1 MINEYA
7 FPNSTCEK
15 TNEHGISQPYSAT
28 LNIIN
33 CVIIFYFYCGQNTF
47 IRLCYWGL
55 YYYLNCSAFSHNSH
69 SQFNPDKHYTRY
81 YVFHK
86 LFFFLVLMV
95 FLQFH
100 K

>member
-33 CVIIFYFYCGQNTF
+33 CVIIFYFLLRTKHVYTF
-47 IRLCYWGL
+47 MLLGSILFEL
-55 YYYLNCSAFSHNSH
+55 FHAFFSHNSH

-86 LFFFLVLMV
+86 LLF
-95 FLQFH
+95 
-100 K
+100 